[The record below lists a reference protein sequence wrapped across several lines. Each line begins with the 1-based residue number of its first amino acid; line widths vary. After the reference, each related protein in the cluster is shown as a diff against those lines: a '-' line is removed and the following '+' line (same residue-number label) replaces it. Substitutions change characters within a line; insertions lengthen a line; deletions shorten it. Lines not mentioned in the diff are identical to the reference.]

1 MSPEALRGHLRTA
14 GMDFFRELSI
24 EQTYSNLELFLLI
37 GHIQCIVS
45 IPTKVNTIL
54 MVMLNREVF

>member
-1 MSPEALRGHLRTA
+1 MIN
-14 GMDFFRELSI
+14 FFQELSI
-24 EQTYSNLELFLLI
+24 EQTYPNLKLFLLI

-54 MVMLNREVF
+54 MVTLDREVF